1 MKCVSHPPF
10 PTVFLSPLPWLSYDL
25 SVYEME
31 DRLRKCL
38 QNDSEKYISHTV
50 FSVFKLQH

>member
-1 MKCVSHPPF
+1 MKCVSHPRF
-10 PTVFLSPLPWLSYDL
+10 PTVSPSPVPWLSYDL

-31 DRLRKCL
+31 DGLRKCL
-38 QNDSEKYISHTV
+38 QHDSEKCISHAV